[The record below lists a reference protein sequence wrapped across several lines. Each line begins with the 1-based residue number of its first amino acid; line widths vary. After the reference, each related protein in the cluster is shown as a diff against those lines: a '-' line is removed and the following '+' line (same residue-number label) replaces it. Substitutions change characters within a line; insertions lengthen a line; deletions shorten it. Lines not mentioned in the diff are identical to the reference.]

1 MPRFAIVV
9 AADAAGGIGKGGK
22 LPWHLKG
29 DMAHFKR
36 LTQEPPTPE
45 TVNAVIMGR
54 VTWDSI
60 AVTFRPL
67 RGRINLVLSNN
78 PRLRLPNDVLRSRSL
93 DEALIQLDGVADV
106 GRVFVIGGGQIYRQ
120 AVADRDLD
128 AIHLT
133 RVHATFDCDTF
144 FPDIPP
150 GMTLAAQSPPQIE
163 GALTYAFSTWRK
175 C

>member
-9 AADAAGGIGKGGK
+9 AADEAGGIGKGGK
-22 LPWHLKG
+22 LPWRLKG
-29 DMAHFKR
+29 DMAYFKL
-36 LTQEPPTPE
+36 LTQEPPSPE
-45 TVNAVIMGR
+45 TANAVIMGR

-60 AVTFRPL
+60 PETFRPL
-67 RGRINLVLSNN
+67 RGRINLVITDN
-78 PRLRLPNDVLRSRSL
+78 PRLRLPDDVVRARSL
-93 DEALIQLDGVADV
+93 DEALIALDGIADI
-106 GRVFVIGGGQIYRQ
+106 GRVFVIGGGQIYRH
-120 AVADRDLD
+120 AVRHRDLE

-144 FPDIPP
+144 FPEIPP
-150 GMTLAAQSPPQIE
+150 GMTLAAQSPPQTE